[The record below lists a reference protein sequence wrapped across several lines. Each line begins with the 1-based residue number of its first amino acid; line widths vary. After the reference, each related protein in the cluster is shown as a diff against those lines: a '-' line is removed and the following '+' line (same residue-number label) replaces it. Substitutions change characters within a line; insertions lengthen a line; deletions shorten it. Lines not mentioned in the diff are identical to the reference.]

1 MNNPLQRNLAM
12 KTWLKPHHWMHDV
25 INSAGQY
32 KKPNKTR
39 KNS

>member
-12 KTWLKPHHWMHDV
+12 KNCLKPHHWIRDV

-32 KKPNKTR
+32 KNQTR